1 MAARVW
7 PQFLLYRLRL
17 GRSDAF
23 HLSWPA
29 FGLVLPQHHLA
40 GIVWLLFVYDMRLIQ
55 ARLNE
60 SHGAVE
66 RALYTHAR
74 WRSVAEHFCAG
85 PLALFQSRLH
95 AGHLPR
101 TKFFRQSRRTRL
113 VDQRSIDVVYYL
125 SGLRHPLFCSNC
137 AARVAKQGS
146 RITPSLFVLR
156 RKFRLVEV
164 GPSVEIKQNK
174 SDSENWPEQ

>member
-1 MAARVW
+1 M
-7 PQFLLYRLRL
+7 
-17 GRSDAF
+17 G
-23 HLSWPA
+23 
-29 FGLVLPQHHLA
+29 
-40 GIVWLLFVYDMRLIQ
+40 
-55 ARLNE
+55 
-60 SHGAVE
+60 
-66 RALYTHAR
+66 
-74 WRSVAEHFCAG
+74 SVAEHFCAG
-85 PLALFQSRLH
+85 PLALLFQSRLH

-174 SDSENWPEQ
+174 GDSENWPEQ